1 MTMQSFRG
9 EGDLMVDALVAA
21 SQAAYVNPN
30 GGQPMPG
37 YGRDLVPFFDD
48 DGNEAGGARDATA
61 PAAPAASKKTRRKQ
75 PHKKVV
81 PPPKA
86 VLTKNGMTY
95 VQQVPNPQ
103 LAAAAKPAAKA
114 ASAAGVPKG
123 QRWAGPG
130 FSNSPAPDALPVPVF
145 ARGKAPAAPAGE
157 PVPSQVTGD
166 AGADIMAML
175 GRAPPSSSPP
185 APASASAPELMAM
198 LNIVREPEEPAP
210 TPAPAPAPATVSV
223 HRVPSAPIMAPAK
236 SASKG
241 QLLTPDML
249 AAMTGAKGAPKATAA
264 DRSAKLLSMRAA
276 PAPATTSA
284 APAAAPSADFQRLLA
299 KLDASA

>member
-48 DGNEAGGARDATA
+48 DGIEAGGARDATA
-61 PAAPAASKKTRRKQ
+61 PAAPAASKKTKASKSKQ
-75 PHKKVV
+75 AQKKVV

-114 ASAAGVPKG
+114 PSAAGVPKG
-123 QRWAGPG
+123 QRWAGPA

-145 ARGKAPAAPAGE
+145 ARGKAPAAPAGA
-157 PVPSQVTGD
+157 PASARVTGD

-175 GRAPPSSSPP
+175 GQAPPPSSSPP
-185 APASASAPELMAM
+185 TPHAVSAPDLMAM

-210 TPAPAPAPATVSV
+210 APAPAPV
-223 HRVPSAPIMAPAK
+223 HRVPSAPIVAPAK

-249 AAMTGAKGAPKATAA
+249 AAMTGARGAPKATAA
-264 DRSAKLLSMRAA
+264 DRSAKLLSMRAPAASA
-276 PAPATTSA
+276 PTSA
-284 APAAAPSADFQRLLA
+284 PPAAAPSADFQRLLA
-299 KLDASA
+299 KLDGSA

>member
-1 MTMQSFRG
+1 
-9 EGDLMVDALVAA
+9 
-21 SQAAYVNPN
+21 
-30 GGQPMPG
+30 
-37 YGRDLVPFFDD
+37 
-48 DGNEAGGARDATA
+48 
-61 PAAPAASKKTRRKQ
+61 
-75 PHKKVV
+75 
-81 PPPKA
+81 
-86 VLTKNGMTY
+86 MTY

-145 ARGKAPAAPAGE
+145 ARGKAPAAPADD

-210 TPAPAPAPATVSV
+210 TPAPAPASATVSV

>member
-61 PAAPAASKKTRRKQ
+61 PAAPAASKKTRRR

-86 VLTKNGMTY
+86 MLTKNGMTY

-145 ARGKAPAAPAGE
+145 ARGKAPAAPADD

-185 APASASAPELMAM
+185 ALPPRLPQNSWRCSTY
-198 LNIVREPEEPAP
+198 VRNPRSPRP
-210 TPAPAPAPATVSV
+210 RQRPRQRQRQCPCTGFHP
-223 HRVPSAPIMAPAK
+223 RPSWRP
-236 SASKG
+236 
-241 QLLTPDML
+241 
-249 AAMTGAKGAPKATAA
+249 
-264 DRSAKLLSMRAA
+264 RRAR
-276 PAPATTSA
+276 PRGSCSPRTCS
-284 APAAAPSADFQRLLA
+284 PP
-299 KLDASA
+299 